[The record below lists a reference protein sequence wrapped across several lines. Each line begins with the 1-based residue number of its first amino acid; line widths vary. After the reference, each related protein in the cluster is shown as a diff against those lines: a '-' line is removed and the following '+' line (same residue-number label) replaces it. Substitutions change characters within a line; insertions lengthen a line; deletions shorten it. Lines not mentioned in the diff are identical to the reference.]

1 MTHITNK
8 IALFLCLIALAA
20 TTFAASEA
28 EFGKLSKAW
37 TLHADGSQE
46 FRCNK
51 ELTLF
56 THTAMNGTYGE
67 TFIVYNPDYQE
78 LKIHSSYTKQK
89 DGNIVKTPDNGLV
102 EVLPRMAAG
111 APAFNQLKEMV
122 VIHTGL
128 ELGATIYLDYSI
140 LTKPGYYPELDIR
153 EVLDE
158 SSPVKEYSVSISVP
172 ESKPLRYQ
180 LCGSAAKASE
190 GKQNGMKEV
199 RWNLRNT
206 PAFSHEPFQPQN
218 MNDTPLLVA
227 STFASQKEAL
237 ASLSK
242 KFTDSQTYECKTYA
256 QFITE
261 QATNDKEKV
270 SLLQGHVVNNL
281 GSSAVTPENT
291 GYTVRD
297 ADIVLRSAYGTAY
310 EKAQLLHTLL
320 NAAGI
325 QSEIVVVYP
334 GTLSAESCGLKAIK
348 HLAVRATID
357 GEKQY
362 LSAVSLAPSPIT
374 LRGELDQVF
383 TLEGNSIPVAA
394 IPAEVKETIAVSVN
408 ADKAVAGTVI
418 CTLPAP
424 SAGLDSW
431 HMNGLNSRR
440 TEIMELPSLLNE
452 QITYTVTP
460 AEGLKLLTEATTSTV
475 TKPCGKVTRTI
486 TQKGNTFEVIRA
498 IELNKQQF
506 TPAAYND
513 LRTLINEWTNPNNS
527 ILLFSVN

>member
-140 LTKPGYYPELDIR
+140 LTKPGYYPELDIH
-153 EVLDE
+153 EIVEE
-158 SSPVKEYSVSISVP
+158 SSPVKDYSLSISVP
-172 ESKPLRYQ
+172 ESKPLHYQ
-180 LCGSAAKASE
+180 LYGASVKASE
-190 GKQNGMKEV
+190 TKLNGKKEI

-218 MNDTPLLVA
+218 GNNIPQLTV
-227 STFASQKEAL
+227 STYTSQKEAL
-237 ASLSK
+237 ASLDK
-242 KFTDSQTYECKTYA
+242 KFADSKDYECKTFA

-261 QATNDKEKV
+261 QAKNDTDKV
-270 SLLQGHVVNNL
+270 SILQKHVVNNL
-281 GSSAVTPENT
+281 GNSNVTPENT

-297 ADIVLRSAYGTAY
+297 ADVVLRSAYGTAY
-310 EKAQLLHTLL
+310 EKTQLLNVLL
-320 NAAGI
+320 NAAGVR
-325 QSEIVVVYP
+325 SEIVAVYP
-334 GTLSAESCGLKAIK
+334 GTLSAESCGLNAVKS
-348 HLAVRATID
+348 LALKVTVD
-357 GEKQY
+357 GKEQY
-362 LSAVSLAPSPIT
+362 LSASSLAPSTIT
-374 LRGELDQVF
+374 ARGELDNVC
-383 TLEGNSIPVAA
+383 TLTGNPLQIAA
-394 IPAEVKETIAVSVN
+394 IPAEVKEAKAVSIN
-408 ADKAVAGTVI
+408 TDKAVAGTVI
-418 CTLPAP
+418 CTLPTP
-424 SAGLDSW
+424 SEGLDGW

-440 TEIMELPSLLNE
+440 TEMMELPSLLNE

-460 AEGLKLLTEATTSTV
+460 AEGLKLQTEATTKTLS
-475 TKPCGKVTRTI
+475 KPCGKVTRTI
-486 TQKGNTFEVIRA
+486 TQKGNTIEVIRA

-506 TPAAYND
+506 TPAEYGD
-513 LRTLINEWTNPNNS
+513 LRALINEWTNPNS
-527 ILLFSVN
+527 SLLLFSTN

>member
-8 IALFLCLIALAA
+8 IALLLCLMALAV

-67 TFIVYNPDYQE
+67 TFIVYNPEYQE

-89 DGNIVKTPDNGLV
+89 DGTVVKAPDNAFV

-140 LTKPGYYPELDIR
+140 LTKPGYYQELDIN
-153 EVLDE
+153 ETLE
-158 SSPVKEYSVSISVP
+158 ETSPVKEYNISVSVP
-172 ESKPLRYQ
+172 DNKPLHYQ
-180 LCGSAAKASE
+180 LYGISAKASE
-190 GKQNGMKEV
+190 TKQNGIKEI

-206 PAFSHEPFQPQN
+206 PASSYEPFQPRN
-218 MNDTPLLVA
+218 GNNTPILAV
-227 STFASQKEAL
+227 STYASQKEAL
-237 ASLSK
+237 SSLSK
-242 KFTDSQTYECKTYA
+242 KFANSISYECKTYA

-261 QATNDKEKV
+261 QAKDDNEKI
-270 SLLQGHVVNNL
+270 SILQNHVVNNI
-281 GSSAVTPENT
+281 GNSDVTPENT

-310 EKAQLLHTLL
+310 EKTQLLHVLL

-325 QSEIVVVYP
+325 RSEIVVVYP
-334 GTLSAESCGLKAIK
+334 GLLSMESCGLNAVKN
-348 HLAVRATID
+348 LAVKVVAD
-357 GEKQY
+357 GKEKY
-362 LSAVSLAPSPIT
+362 LSAVNMAPSPIT
-374 LRGELDQVF
+374 VRGELDNIF
-383 TLEGNSIPVAA
+383 TLEGNPIQVIA
-394 IPAEVKETIAVSVN
+394 IPTEVKEAKTVSVN

-418 CTLPAP
+418 CQLPTP
-424 SAGLDSW
+424 SAGIDSW

-440 TEIMELPSLLNE
+440 TEMMELPSMLNE

-460 AEGLKLLTEATTSTV
+460 AEGLKLQTEITTTTV
-475 TKPCGKVTRTI
+475 TKPCGKVTHTV
-486 TQKGNTFEVIRA
+486 TQKGNTIEVVRT

-506 TPAAYND
+506 TPTEYGD

-527 ILLFSVN
+527 LLLFSVD